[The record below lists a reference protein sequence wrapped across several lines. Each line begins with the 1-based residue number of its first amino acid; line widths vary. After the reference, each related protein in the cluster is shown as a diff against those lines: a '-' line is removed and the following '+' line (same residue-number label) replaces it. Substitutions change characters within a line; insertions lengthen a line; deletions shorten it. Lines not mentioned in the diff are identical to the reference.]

1 MSVDAVED
9 AGAVLVSADGL
20 DSTAPL
26 SVDAVVSVINQ
37 VVFVVNLC

>member
-1 MSVDAVED
+1 VEA

-37 VVFVVNLC
+37 VVYLKYFC

>member
-1 MSVDAVED
+1 MSVDAVE
-9 AGAVLVSADGL
+9 ASGAVLVSADGL

-37 VVFVVNLC
+37 VVYLKYFC

>member
-20 DSTAPL
+20 DSTEPL
-26 SVDAVVSVINQ
+26 SVDVVVSVINQ
-37 VVFVVNLC
+37 VVFAVYFC